1 MSGPPRSPLVLEA
14 YQHYLTDEDST
25 TFIKYVGARYTVGTL
40 QRLCVHPTREIRRAA
55 VLGIGLLGSYDCNPA
70 LGMALLDED
79 RVVRNLAENGIR
91 SVWLRAGTNEQRQD
105 LGVVIRLNL
114 SQDYSECFRLAS
126 TLLETVPWF
135 AEAWNQ
141 RAIAGY
147 NLGRYQESVSD
158 SHQALEINP
167 YHFGAAAGMGQSYLH
182 MGNTKAAL
190 ECFRRALRLNP
201 NLEGIR
207 AGVAYLERSLKK
219 D

>member
-1 MSGPPRSPLVLEA
+1 LSPLVLEA
-14 YQHYLTDEDST
+14 YQHYLTSEDST
-25 TFIKYVGARYTVGTL
+25 TFIKQIGARYTVGTL
-40 QRLCVHPTREIRRAA
+40 ERLSVHPNREIRRAA
-55 VLGIGLLGSYDCNPA
+55 VLALGLLGGYSCNAA
-70 LGMALLDED
+70 LGQALLDED
-79 RVVRNLAENGIR
+79 RVVRNIAENGIR
-91 SVWLRAGTNEQRQD
+91 AVWLRAGTTEQRQD

-114 SQDYSECFRLAS
+114 SQDYVECFRRAS
-126 TLLETVPWF
+126 ALLESAPWF

-190 ECFRRALRLNP
+190 ACFRRALRLNP

-207 AGVAYLERSLKK
+207 AGVAYLERSLKQ